1 MIDRPPTHEAL
12 PTPRVRLPEH
22 VVYRS
27 FEAETVLL
35 NLRTGE
41 YYGLN
46 PSGARM
52 FELLC
57 ETGSTEAAA
66 CEAAGEFG
74 QPITVIAPDMAQL
87 CADLVARNLIEVD
100 ARTS

>member
-1 MIDRPPTHEAL
+1 MIDRPLTDEPLA
-12 PTPRVRLPEH
+12 TPAVRLPDH

-57 ETGSTEAAA
+57 ETGSTDAATREAAH
-66 CEAAGEFG
+66 EFG
-74 QPITVIAPDMAQL
+74 QPVTVIAQDMTQL
-87 CADLVARNLIEVD
+87 CADLAARNLIEVNGG
-100 ARTS
+100 AS